1 MLKSTLMIKHEKLRL
16 QRYCFTLW
24 QNCLGVLIVILL
36 QECLGTLENK
46 NHQTSVVSKSLNQVN
61 EKQGKRC

>member
-1 MLKSTLMIKHEKLRL
+1 MIKFTLMIKNEKQRL

-36 QECLGTLENK
+36 QECLGTLQNK
-46 NHQTSVVSKSLNQVN
+46 NHQTCVVSKSLNQVN
-61 EKQGKRC
+61 GKQGKRC